1 MRTMRTAYARANG
14 VIQSDKSVMTEG
26 CKQLVVND
34 VSKKLSEYFELIGMP
49 ELEIVYERGVYEVRL
64 CFQAERVKKFNVLR

>member
-1 MRTMRTAYARANG
+1 MKREKSERERLRY

>member
-1 MRTMRTAYARANG
+1 MRTVREAYARANG

-26 CKQLVVND
+26 CKQLVLKD
-34 VSKKLSEYFELIGMP
+34 VAKKLNEYFELKTLP
-49 ELEIVYERGVYEVRL
+49 EMEIVYERGVYQVRL